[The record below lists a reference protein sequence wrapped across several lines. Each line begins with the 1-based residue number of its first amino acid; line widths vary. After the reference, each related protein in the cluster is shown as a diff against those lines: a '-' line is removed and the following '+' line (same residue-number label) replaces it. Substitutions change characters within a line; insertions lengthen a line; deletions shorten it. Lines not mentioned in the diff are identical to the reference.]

1 MSPALAALAEP
12 GAPGRHLPVELSAE
26 AEAKDPELAALL
38 RKASL
43 FSGCSV
49 SLWVQH
55 IGSCMCCAS
64 RYHGLSLVCDVWP
77 LWQYFCGF
85 GKVW

>member
-43 FSGCSV
+43 SSGCSV
-49 SLWVQH
+49 SH
-55 IGSCMCCAS
+55 
-64 RYHGLSLVCDVWP
+64 
-77 LWQYFCGF
+77 CGCSSI
-85 GKVW
+85 